1 MRNLKNSR
9 NNQVQDI
16 ISVVKI
22 TSLLF
27 SIIGFFTFFFES
39 KLSNKYA
46 ITTLASYLV
55 TITMG
60 LLAVAYLFWVFS
72 TSNKIDVRYEYI
84 LKIFDSSLFVIF
96 FIAVI
101 CVTGSYQSNYKFLF
115 LFIIIASTIEYGM
128 RHGMIV
134 AITASSIILAMDLIL
149 VPTITINQYFQND
162 LVLAGVFILT
172 AWPLGYYVKIEG
184 EHIKRLEDLINE
196 DGLTGVYNHRYF
208 YEAMK
213 EKFAIAEKENEYLAM
228 VFIDLDY
235 FKHYNDLNGHQK
247 GDLVLKTVGGILK
260 ESVGEK
266 DIVARYGGEEFAILL
281 PNNSEIQATEVGER
295 IRKSIEKTYFHG
307 EENQPNGKVTVSI
320 GISVYPDKA
329 KSDIDLIKSADD
341 ALYRA
346 KFFNKNRV
354 EIYSSILDELK
365 NDIEEE
371 HIDLITSIK
380 TLISVINA
388 KDKYTYGHVER
399 VVAYSRLFAEELCLS
414 EEDKKNLVYGA
425 YMHDIGK
432 INISKEILNKKMPLT
447 KDEWEILKQH
457 SENGIEIIKPVNSL
471 QEIAPL
477 ILHHHERYD
486 GMGYP
491 DQMKGDN
498 IPFLVRVLTI
508 VDSFDAMTSHRPYN
522 KRKTY
527 DEAIEE
533 LKRCSGTQFDP
544 IMTKKFIETIK
555 KNMHEFQH

>member
-1 MRNLKNSR
+1 MKKSPVSR
-9 NNQVQDI
+9 IQKINDI
-16 ISVVKI
+16 LSIVKLAA
-22 TSLLF
+22 LLF
-27 SIIGFFTFFFES
+27 SGIGFFEYFFGIKS
-39 KLSNKYA
+39 KNEKFNQYA
-46 ITTLASYLV
+46 ADYMIMIAIFILLFIYLLW
-55 TITMG
+55 T
-60 LLAVAYLFWVFS
+60 FS
-72 TSNKIDVRYEYI
+72 TEKKNKIMSEKKNYFKEHLVFIFIFCIVLFITGDYE
-84 LKIFDSSLFVIF
+84 
-96 FIAVI
+96 
-101 CVTGSYQSNYKFLF
+101 SNYKFLF
-115 LFIIIASTIEYGM
+115 LFIIITSNIESGM
-128 RHGMIV
+128 KEGLFV
-134 AITASSIILAMDLIL
+134 AITSSLIILIMDLISG
-149 VPTITINQYFQND
+149 PTEPVNQYFQND
-162 LVLAGVFILT
+162 LIITGVFILT

-184 EHIKRLEDLINE
+184 EHIKKLEDLVNE

-213 EKFAIAEKENEYLAM
+213 EKIVEAENRHEKLSM
-228 VFIDLDY
+228 IFIDLDY
-235 FKHYNDLNGHQK
+235 FKHYNDVNGHQN
-247 GDLVLKTVGGILK
+247 GDLVLKTIGDILK
-260 ESVGEK
+260 ENAREQ
-266 DIVARYGGEEFAILL
+266 DIVARYGGEEFVILL
-281 PNNSEIQATEVGER
+281 PNTSENQAIELAEKVR
-295 IRKSIEKTYFHG
+295 SNIEKTYFIG
-307 EENQPNGKVTVSI
+307 EEHQPNKKVTASI

-329 KSDIDLIKSADD
+329 KSEVDLIKSADD

-354 EIYSSILDELK
+354 EMYNSILDELK
-365 NDIEEE
+365 KDIDEE

-388 KDKYTYGHVER
+388 KDRYTYGHVER
-399 VVAYSRLFAEELCLS
+399 VVAYSRLFADELCLG

-457 SENGIEIIKPVNSL
+457 SQNGIEIIKPVNSL

-527 DEAIEE
+527 DEAIDE
-533 LKRCSGTQFDP
+533 LKKCSGTQFDP
-544 IMTKKFIETIK
+544 IITEKFIRSIK
-555 KNMHEFQH
+555 KNMHEFQD